1 MNFHEVLRKE
11 NIVKEKKESEAKTRQ
26 MKKKKHTP
34 HPELPSYHCGQ
45 TCSSESRQV
54 EEVEERE
61 RNGEE
66 EAGEEGERHGHE
78 K

>member
-1 MNFHEVLRKE
+1 MNFHEVLRRE
-11 NIVKEKKESEAKTRQ
+11 NIIKEKKKSEAKNNQ
-26 MKKKKHTP
+26 IKKKNHTP
-34 HPELPSYHCGQ
+34 HPELPSYYCGQ

-54 EEVEERE
+54 EEVEGRK

-66 EAGEEGERHGHE
+66 EAGEEGERLGHE